1 MPIVNIKLLAGRNTE
16 KKRLLAEKVTEAIAE
31 SLQVDKKNVWISIED
46 LPHENFA
53 QAGVLAAD
61 RNKA

>member
-1 MPIVNIKLLAGRNTE
+1 MPIVNIKLLAGRSTE

-46 LPHENFA
+46 LPHENCA